1 MESVRCHRSAVW
13 ATQYHV
19 CSAPLCCVAAAEE
32 HVSPNFGS
40 KTSTWLNTMRGKN
53 KNMCAVWT
61 DPLKKHVNILR
72 SLHWRSLSCLS
83 ATHMY
88 KLSVDFPENPRG
100 ECVWLWKRKKGE
112 WEGKGSV
119 YSAKELFTFWWE
131 EDGHP
136 QLICAGQW
144 AASGP
149 EGDCW
154 SLRSPLEKL
163 HREAQPPPE
172 TLRNKDLI
180 KAHSS
185 QRHCHGN
192 KREGYRLHYTY
203 IYNRMAAIDLAD
215 GLIRIIGW

>member
-72 SLHWRSLSCLS
+72 SLRWRSLSCLS

-88 KLSVDFPENPRG
+88 KLSVDFLVCGCERGRRESERERGVFTQLKSCLLSDGRRTDIPNLFVLDNEQLRGLRETADPWDPLSRNCTAKHNLRPRHSG
-100 ECVWLWKRKKGE
+100 IRISLKR
-112 WEGKGSV
+112 
-119 YSAKELFTFWWE
+119 T
-131 EDGHP
+131 
-136 QLICAGQW
+136 
-144 AASGP
+144 AASGTAMVT
-149 EGDCW
+149 
-154 SLRSPLEKL
+154 
-163 HREAQPPPE
+163 RERATDYITRIFTTE
-172 TLRNKDLI
+172 WRLLI
-180 KAHSS
+180 WLTA
-185 QRHCHGN
+185 
-192 KREGYRLHYTY
+192 
-203 IYNRMAAIDLAD
+203 
-215 GLIRIIGW
+215 